1 MSFEKKLKGYRYI
14 ATFWGETIQKF
25 AARVMGD
32 AAKWVEIANLNN
44 LMPPYLAAEPNSDR
58 VAAYGDMLM
67 VPAAKSM
74 VTVESDPDAVFG
86 GDILLNRGELLV
98 ENGDIK
104 TVSGVKN
111 YVQAI
116 RHRVET
122 DTGELLFHRDYG
134 CRVRSVIGLNNAYS
148 AGMIAGSYIKAAIK
162 SDVRTKN
169 VPSCRVGIAGDVI
182 SIDVDAVPVSGRPVQ
197 SIAWELK

>member
-1 MSFEKKLKGYRYI
+1 MSFEKKLKGYRYV
-14 ATFWGETIQKF
+14 ATLWGETIQKF
-25 AARVMGD
+25 ALRVTGD
-32 AAKWVEIANLNN
+32 AAKWVEIVNLND
-44 LMPPYLAAEPNSDR
+44 LKAPYLAAEPDDR

-67 VPAAKSM
+67 VPSAKSM
-74 VTVESDPDAVFG
+74 ATVESDPDAVFG
-86 GDILLNRGELLV
+86 VDILLNSGELLV

-122 DTGELLFHRDYG
+122 NTGELLFHKEYG

-148 AGMIAGSYIKAAIK
+148 AGMIAGSYVKAAIK